1 MTENDGATKMRIP
14 LREMREQ
21 RAALRI
27 EIVNLLTEGGNAWM
41 TAGEIAAEV
50 NRRGNC
56 SRPDG
61 RAITIQQICR
71 QTRNYANVFERMCVS
86 IRLRE
91 SYLEQ
96 RDDPSPVR
104 KENARTKPG

>member
-1 MTENDGATKMRIP
+1 MTEKDGATKMRIT
-14 LREMREQ
+14 LREMRAQ

-27 EIVNLLTEGGNAWM
+27 EIVNVLTEGGNAWM
-41 TAGEIAAEV
+41 TAGEIAAGV

-56 SRPDG
+56 RRPDG

-91 SYLEQ
+91 SSLG
-96 RDDPSPVR
+96 SPIQ